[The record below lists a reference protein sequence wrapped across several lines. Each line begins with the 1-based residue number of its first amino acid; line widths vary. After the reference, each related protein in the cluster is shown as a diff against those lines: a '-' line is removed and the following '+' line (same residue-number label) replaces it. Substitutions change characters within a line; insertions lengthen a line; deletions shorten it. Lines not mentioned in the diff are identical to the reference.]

1 MRFEW
6 KPLHDL
12 ILHFLCDKNAVR
24 LTADSESEISTI
36 DIFRHYTKWVKIHY
50 FGVEKRTQKEFDDG
64 LHSVVDSRLEAPF
77 VYLVEKVRIRIT
89 VFSYS
94 TNFSCTLHENYRTRP
109 AQAGPFF

>member
-1 MRFEW
+1 MSSKQVETALEDLEKALKSEMSFEW

-64 LHSVVDSRLEAPF
+64 LQSVVDSRLEAPF
-77 VYLVEKVRIRIT
+77 VYLVGK
-89 VFSYS
+89 
-94 TNFSCTLHENYRTRP
+94 
-109 AQAGPFF
+109 GPNTYHGIQLLY